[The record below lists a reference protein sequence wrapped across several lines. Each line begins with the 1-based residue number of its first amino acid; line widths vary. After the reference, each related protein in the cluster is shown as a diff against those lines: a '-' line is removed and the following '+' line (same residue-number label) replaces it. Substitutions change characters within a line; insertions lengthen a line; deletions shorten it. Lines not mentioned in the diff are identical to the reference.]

1 MSAEPRGLNL
11 VMLGAPGAGKGTQAV
26 RIAEAH
32 GIPHIS
38 TGEMLRQAIS
48 AGSELG
54 QRVKAIVEA
63 GELVPDELI
72 VELIRERLSR
82 PDAAQGFVLDGFP
95 RTLGQAEALDGL
107 LSELGRPLSIVL
119 ELELA
124 EETAVERMLG
134 RAEAEGRAD
143 DTPEVIRNR
152 FEVYRRQTEPLS
164 EYYRSCGILVGVDSS
179 PGMDEVFAEIERTL
193 DGVGASAS

>member
-1 MSAEPRGLNL
+1 VSDLNI

-26 RIAEAH
+26 RIAETH

-38 TGEMLRQAIS
+38 TGEMLRGAIA

-54 QRVKAIVEA
+54 QKVKEIVESGA
-63 GELVPDELI
+63 LVPDELV
-72 VELIRERLSR
+72 VEVIRERLAQ
-82 PDAAQGFVLDGFP
+82 PDAQNGFVLDGFP
-95 RTLGQAEALDGL
+95 RTIGQAEALDSL
-107 LSELGRPLSIVL
+107 LSELGRPLEIVL

-134 RAEAEGRAD
+134 RAADQGRAD
-143 DTPEVIRNR
+143 DTPEVIKNR

-164 EYYRSCGILVGVDSS
+164 NYYRSTGILVAIDSS
-179 PGMDEVFAEIERTL
+179 PGMDEVFAEIERVL
-193 DGVGASAS
+193 AGVTTA

>member
-1 MSAEPRGLNL
+1 MSGLNL

-32 GIPHIS
+32 GVPHIS
-38 TGEMLRQAIS
+38 TGEMLRQAIA

-63 GELVPDELI
+63 GDLVPDQLV
-72 VELIRERLSR
+72 VEVIRERLGR
-82 PDAAQGFVLDGFP
+82 PDAAEGFVLDGFP
-95 RTLGQAEALDGL
+95 RTLGQAEALDAL
-107 LSELGRPLSIVL
+107 LGELGRPLNVVL

-124 EETAVERMLG
+124 EDTAVERMLG
-134 RAEAEGRAD
+134 RAAAEGRAD

-164 EYYRSCGILVGVDSS
+164 EYYRSRGILVGVDSS

-193 DGVGASAS
+193 DGAGAA